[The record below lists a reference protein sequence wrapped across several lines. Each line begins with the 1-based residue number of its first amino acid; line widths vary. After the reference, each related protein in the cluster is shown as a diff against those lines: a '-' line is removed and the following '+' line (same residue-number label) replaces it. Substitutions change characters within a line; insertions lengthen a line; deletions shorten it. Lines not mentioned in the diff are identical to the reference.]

1 MKFLVEKQMSIKVE
15 EQEIIRSEKE
25 LTATT
30 RLPADA
36 DAYQTTVIAEP
47 GFLRLSLIIT

>member
-1 MKFLVEKQMSIKVE
+1 MSIQVE

-25 LTATT
+25 LVATT

-36 DAYQTTVIAEP
+36 DAYQTTVIAEA
-47 GFLRLSLIIT
+47 GFHIAILLIIDFGH